1 MLHKRVGTKAV
12 LNTQRKSISTAI
24 RKEPEISYGLMHHF
38 FKPLKLTLQ
47 NHSSDYWINIFQSLI
62 HYTRLQ
68 KYYQSQLYEQCVA
81 IHKTKHNKN
90 VFNKK
95 EKETNS
101 CNCRNK
107 NECPLEIAKYR
118 MLSTYALYLKHKYS
132 KNVSIWE
139 WLKVIGSNYCI
150 ITVF

>member
-1 MLHKRVGTKAV
+1 MLHTRVGTKAV

-24 RKEPEISYGLMHHF
+24 RKEPAISYGLMHHF

-107 NECPLEIAKYR
+107 NECPLNGNCKVQ
-118 MLSTYALYLKHKYS
+118 
-132 KNVSIWE
+132 NVIY
-139 WLKVIGSNYCI
+139 IC
-150 ITVF
+150 TVSETQIFKKTCLFGNG

>member
-1 MLHKRVGTKAV
+1 MLHTRVGTKAV

-107 NECPLEIAKYR
+107 NECPLNGNYKVQ
-118 MLSTYALYLKHKYS
+118 
-132 KNVSIWE
+132 NVIY
-139 WLKVIGSNYCI
+139 IC
-150 ITVF
+150 TVSETQIFKKTCLFGNG

>member
-1 MLHKRVGTKAV
+1 MLHTRVGTKAV

-107 NECPLEIAKYR
+107 NECPLNENCKVQNVIYI
-118 MLSTYALYLKHKYS
+118 ST
-132 KNVSIWE
+132 VSETQIFKKTC
-139 WLKVIGSNYCI
+139 LFGNG
-150 ITVF
+150 

>member
-1 MLHKRVGTKAV
+1 MLHTRVGTKAV

-107 NECPLEIAKYR
+107 NECPLNGNCKVQ
-118 MLSTYALYLKHKYS
+118 
-132 KNVSIWE
+132 NVIY
-139 WLKVIGSNYCI
+139 IC
-150 ITVF
+150 TVSETQIFKKTCLFGNG

>member
-1 MLHKRVGTKAV
+1 MLHTRVGTKAV

-47 NHSSDYWINIFQSLI
+47 NHSSDYWINIFQSFI

-107 NECPLEIAKYR
+107 NECPLNGNCKVQ
-118 MLSTYALYLKHKYS
+118 
-132 KNVSIWE
+132 NVIY
-139 WLKVIGSNYCI
+139 IC
-150 ITVF
+150 TVPETQIFKKTCLFGNG

>member
-107 NECPLEIAKYR
+107 NECPLNGNCKVQ
-118 MLSTYALYLKHKYS
+118 
-132 KNVSIWE
+132 NVIY
-139 WLKVIGSNYCI
+139 IC
-150 ITVF
+150 TVSETQIFKKTCLFGNG